1 MAYSRVDEILKRLY
15 DLQQDLEI
23 EIDKVLSEKRE
34 IFQYTLEQGR
44 IKFEEGVKALHLSQ
58 KTGVIKYIRTSE
70 LKHILVA
77 PIIYS
82 LFLPILLI
90 DIAVSFYQHICF
102 RVYGIPL
109 VNRSKYFIF
118 DRQKLAY
125 LNIIE
130 KINCNYC
137 SYADGVFAY
146 VREII
151 ACTEQYWCPIK
162 HARRS
167 FHPHS
172 TEDRFVDFGDAQAYQ
187 NRLEKLRK
195 EWGNRSSE
203 L

>member
-1 MAYSRVDEILKRLY
+1 MTHSRVDEILQRLY

-23 EIDKVLSEKRE
+23 EIDKVLSEKRDL
-34 IFQYTLEQGR
+34 FQYTLEKGR
-44 IKFEEGVKALHLSQ
+44 IKFEEGVRALHLSQ
-58 KTGVIKYIRTSE
+58 KTGVIKYLMTSE

-77 PIIYS
+77 PLIYS

-90 DIAVSFYQHICF
+90 DLSVSIYQHVCF
-102 RVYGIPL
+102 RVYKIPL
-109 VNRSKYFIF
+109 VNRRKYFIF
-118 DRQKLAY
+118 DRQKLDY

-151 ACTEQYWCPIK
+151 ARTEQYWCPIK

-172 TEDRFVDFGDAQAYQ
+172 TEDRFVDFGDAQGYQ
-187 NRLEKLRK
+187 NRLDNLRK
-195 EWGNRSSE
+195 EWSNCES
-203 L
+203 

>member
-1 MAYSRVDEILKRLY
+1 MAHSRVDEILKRLY

-23 EIDKVLSEKRE
+23 EIDKVLSEKRDL
-34 IFQYTLEQGR
+34 FQYTLEQGR
-44 IKFEEGVKALHLSQ
+44 IKFEEGVRALHLSQ
-58 KTGVIKYIRTSE
+58 KTGVIKYIMTSE
-70 LKHILVA
+70 LKHLLVA

-82 LFLPILLI
+82 LIIPILLI
-90 DIAVSFYQHICF
+90 DLSVSVYQHICF

-109 VNRSKYFIF
+109 VERNKYFIF

-151 ACTEQYWCPIK
+151 ARTEQYWCPIK

-172 TEDRFVDFGDAQAYQ
+172 TEGLFVDFGDAQAYQ
-187 NRLEKLRK
+187 NRLQILRK
-195 EWGNRSSE
+195 EWGESRSE
-203 L
+203 R

>member
-1 MAYSRVDEILKRLY
+1 MAHSRIDEILKRLY

-23 EIDKVLSEKRE
+23 EIDKVLSEKRDL
-34 IFQYTLEQGR
+34 FQYTLEQGR
-44 IKFEEGVKALHLSQ
+44 IKFEEGVRALHLSQ
-58 KTGVIKYIRTSE
+58 KTGVIKYIMTSE
-70 LKHILVA
+70 LKHLLVA

-82 LFLPILLI
+82 LFIPILLI
-90 DIAVSFYQHICF
+90 DLSVSVYQHICF

-109 VNRSKYFIF
+109 VERNKYFIF

-151 ACTEQYWCPIK
+151 ARTEQYWCPIK

-167 FHPHS
+167 FLPHS
-172 TEDRFVDFGDAQAYQ
+172 TEALFVDFGDAETYQ
-187 NRLEKLRK
+187 NRLQILRK
-195 EWGNRSSE
+195 EWGNYRSE
-203 L
+203 R